1 MVVVYPCSTLF
12 FFFKMLNSIDEVV
25 RSRMGRTSRRRRK
38 KRQKERSSR
47 SLSHLEPYVNL
58 ARWMRKQG
66 FTGAPLCPTTFVG
79 TGRGLAATKTI
90 KSNDLL
96 VALPKRFLITA
107 DTVLQSYLG
116 DYIVR
121 SKLHLTPLQA
131 VCIFLVSELWFSH
144 TSVEPQKITPCLDS
158 VIPDLMHY
166 NFNSFFDTPSI
177 CSQKDSTGASRPLQA
192 GFWKPYLF
200 VLPNSYSCP
209 AFFTQQLCD
218 TLPPVLSHHAT
229 EQTSFVQ
236 VAFRSAWPFI
246 TSIQPLFTR
255 PVSSIFTFRA
265 FLWAWGTVNTRSVYM
280 QPHPAPLLTGGTTGD
295 FALAPL
301 LDLLNHSPTAQ
312 VAAGYNEQR
321 GCYEVRTLSPCE
333 RWKQAFIAYGDH
345 SNHQLLLEYGFVT
358 SPNPYS
364 LLPLHAEDELAVFVA
379 NRLEKSMQKNLMAL
393 VERGLDRDMTI
404 GAGGLSW
411 NLQVVLR
418 ALALKPHHRISFGD
432 VVVGRSVP
440 TSMQAMA
447 TKLALQLCEQLV
459 NDRRQRLAKVPHGE
473 RRHEATNSVITLLT
487 EELEILQ
494 QCLSLPN
501 VGVQNSL

>member
-1 MVVVYPCSTLF
+1 
-12 FFFKMLNSIDEVV
+12 
-25 RSRMGRTSRRRRK
+25 MGRTGRRRK

-58 ARWMRKQG
+58 AQWMRKQG
-66 FTGAPLCPTTFVG
+66 FVGAPLCPTTFVG

-131 VCIFLVSELWFSH
+131 VCIFLVSELWFSQ
-144 TSVEPQKITPCLDS
+144 TSVKPQKIKPGLDS
-158 VIPDLMHY
+158 IIPDLMHY
-166 NFNSFFDTPSI
+166 NFNYLFDTPNL
-177 CSQKDSTGASRPLQA
+177 CSHSDSTGASRPLQA
-192 GFWKPYLF
+192 GFWRPYLF
-200 VLPNSYSCP
+200 VLPSSYSCP

-218 TLPPVLSHHAT
+218 TLPPVLSHRAN
-229 EQTSFVQ
+229 EQLSFVQ

-246 TSIQPLFTR
+246 TSIQPLFTC

-280 QPHPAPLLTGGTTGD
+280 HPHPAPFLAGGTTGD

-301 LDLLNHSPTAQ
+301 LDLLNHSPTVQ
-312 VAAGYNEQR
+312 VSAGYNEQR

-345 SNHQLLLEYGFVT
+345 SNYHLLLEYGFVT

-364 LLPLHAEDELAVFVA
+364 LLPLHADELAVFVA
-379 NRLEKSMQKNLMAL
+379 NQLEKSLQKNLVMV

-404 GAGGLSW
+404 GARGLSW

-418 ALALKPHHRISFGD
+418 ALALKPHNRMSFGD
-432 VVVGRSVP
+432 VVVGHSVP
-440 TSMQAMA
+440 TSMQAMV
-447 TKLALQLCEQLV
+447 TKLAFQLCEQLV
-459 NDRRQRLAKVPHGE
+459 DDRRRRLAKVSHVE
-473 RRHEATNSVITLLT
+473 WRSEATSMVITLLT

-494 QCLSLPN
+494 QCLSLIN
-501 VGVQNSL
+501 VGAQDSL